1 MKIYIIDKS
10 ELKLRYA
17 RLYFHGEPD
26 VECVAAEF
34 DEFLRSNP
42 VQCIVS
48 PANSYG
54 LMDGGYDLAITDWF
68 GESLQKKVQKYIT

>member
-17 RLYFHGEPD
+17 RLCFHREPD
-26 VECVAAEF
+26 VGGAAAEF
-34 DEFLRSNP
+34 DKFLRLDP
-42 VQCIVS
+42 PQHIVS

-54 LMDGGYDLAITDWF
+54 LMDGG
-68 GESLQKKVQKYIT
+68 

>member
-26 VECVAAEF
+26 VECVTAEF

-42 VQCIVS
+42 VQ
-48 PANSYG
+48 
-54 LMDGGYDLAITDWF
+54 
-68 GESLQKKVQKYIT
+68 